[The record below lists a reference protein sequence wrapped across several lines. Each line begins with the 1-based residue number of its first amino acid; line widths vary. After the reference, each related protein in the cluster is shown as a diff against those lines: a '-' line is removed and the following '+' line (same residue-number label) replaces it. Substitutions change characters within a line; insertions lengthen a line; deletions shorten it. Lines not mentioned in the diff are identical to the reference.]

1 MKKLTLD
8 KLSRRVL
15 SEIDL
20 QTAFMASRVVVAA
33 ERLQIFRKL
42 HGKGLSATAIG
53 KKAGIHKNYLEHFLN
68 ALVSLGLL
76 KRRGYIYYN
85 SPLAEKYFI
94 RESSIF
100 WTRQYSRECVE
111 EYQELTVL
119 EEILKKG
126 QDYGSILGKRRQDYL
141 YCMKQDKTRAR
152 DFTQMLYYAHQPDA
166 DALAKYLDLAGYR
179 SLLDAGGGSGVM
191 SISLVKR
198 NPQLKA
204 CVLDIEPVCRIAR
217 EIIKKEGLS
226 SRIKTRTGDIHKRLP
241 TGYDVIM
248 LCDIG
253 PVHSNLLKMVYQS
266 LPHHGLIVLVDRFFS
281 EDRTE
286 PLDRLLTQF
295 LTSPFGT
302 QTRQQVISELRLT
315 GFKAMKRRRIY
326 QDIWSIMGLKR

>member
-8 KLSRRVL
+8 KLPRTVMSK
-15 SEIDL
+15 IDL

-33 ERLQIFRKL
+33 ERLQVFRKL
-42 HGKGLSATAIG
+42 HGKGLSAPAIG

-68 ALVSLGLL
+68 ALVSVGLL
-76 KRRGYIYYN
+76 KKRGYLYYN

-94 RESSIF
+94 RERSIF
-100 WTRQYSRECVE
+100 WTRQYSRECIE
-111 EYQELTVL
+111 GYEELTVL
-119 EEILKKG
+119 EDILRKG
-126 QDYGSILGKRRQDYL
+126 QDYRSIFGRQRQDYL
-141 YCMKQDKTRAR
+141 DRMKQDKRRAR
-152 DFTQMLYYAHQPDA
+152 DFTQMLYYAHLPDA
-166 DALAKYLDLAGYR
+166 DALAKYLDLAGYG
-179 SLLDAGGGSGVM
+179 SVLDVGGGSGVM

-226 SRIKTRTGDIHKRLP
+226 NRIKTRVGDIYKGLP

-253 PVHSNLLKMVYQS
+253 PVHSHLLKMAYEK
-266 LPHHGLIVLVDRFFS
+266 LPHHGMIVLVDRFFS
-281 EDRTE
+281 EDKTE

-295 LTSPFGT
+295 TTSAFGT
-302 QTRQQVISELRLT
+302 QTRQQVINKLRIAD
-315 GFKAMKRRRIY
+315 FRAIKRRRIY
-326 QDIWSIMGLKR
+326 QDVWLITGLKR